1 MVAVIQEW
9 RDRILCDG
17 DEPWDERDETDGK
30 ALIVDRDGTR
40 VETRES
46 YLSED
51 CDRRKRLLEL
61 AIRENGQ
68 DGCDF
73 LWEGVC
79 RTWLDFVTRNA

>member
-9 RDRILCDG
+9 RDRILRFMCDG

-46 YLSED
+46 YLSEGCGD
-51 CDRRKRLLEL
+51 L
-61 AIRENGQ
+61 ARP
-68 DGCDF
+68 
-73 LWEGVC
+73 
-79 RTWLDFVTRNA
+79 TA